1 MSIGD
6 LFGVGVGLV
15 VIGLF
20 FILFDYLMVRLLV
33 KAGASEPETWT
44 VEATLP
50 PETSK
55 EDVRRYKMV
64 RATMTHRFR
73 RGGIVTAVV
82 GLVVL
87 LGSGLWTLLR

>member
-6 LFGVGVGLV
+6 LFGVGVGLI

-20 FILFDYLMVRLLV
+20 FVLMDYLLIRLLLR
-33 KAGASEPETWT
+33 AGASEPETWT

-50 PETSK
+50 PGTSS
-55 EDVRRYKMV
+55 EDVRRYKMT
-64 RATMTHRFR
+64 RAAMTHRFR

-87 LGSGLWTLLR
+87 LGSGLWILLR